1 MPTFDELLVGIGDFG
16 PYQRKICF
24 LGFLPVTLFAFV
36 LMGIVFLGHTPGHW
50 CWTPE
55 AEEIQGQCG
64 WSQEELR
71 TFTIPQSSQSSYS
84 RCERFSVDWNSTELN
99 CSHPLPTISMNSTDR
114 LACDRGWQF
123 DGSHSTIVTE
133 FSLVCTE
140 AWKTDL
146 NQAFLTGGFFL
157 GALVTGFLADRF
169 GRKLCFLISM
179 IGLGVSGMCVTF
191 STSYTVLLLFRT
203 LQGFFGKGAWTAV
216 YVLVIEFFGSNNRKF
231 VSFAARSFFSLGLA
245 IIPGVAYF
253 ITSWKMLQ
261 LTMTLPIFLFLAYYW
276 FVPESP
282 RWLLSQQKTK
292 EAMKIV
298 RDIAKYHGKSLPEKY
313 SEVELL
319 EEKAKQVIN
328 PSVVD
333 LFQTPQLRKQ
343 TLILI
348 YAWFTSTVV
357 FQGLVMR
364 LGLTGGN
371 LFLDFFIAAA
381 VELPTGMVFYLTVG
395 RVGRRPLLF
404 FSYMVGGIACLTML
418 FIPNDFTWIK
428 KTIAIIGRFAI
439 ALGSETVNF
448 TNAEL
453 FPTPLRNLGVSL
465 CSSSGDMGGIVAP
478 FLLFRLASIWLE
490 LPLLVYGVMALVC
503 SGLVLLLPETK
514 DTDLPET
521 IEDVEALGRR
531 STCHFLMKDT
541 KPKNDII

>member
-298 RDIAKYHGKSLPEKY
+298 RDIAKYHGKSLPENSCKPFPFHLQ
-313 SEVELL
+313 VELL

-348 YAWFTSTVV
+348 YACFVPFLVDWYDICRLPVSWYIPC
-357 FQGLVMR
+357 FQIMC
-364 LGLTGGN
+364 
-371 LFLDFFIAAA
+371 LFL
-381 VELPTGMVFYLTVG
+381 LPSYIILCFYLIRPCRRWFPFFSLRLLITKENHLMLIIFFKYIWRGLFKWKGG
-395 RVGRRPLLF
+395 RVGCNWGNCTDLYLF
-404 FSYMVGGIACLTML
+404 FPS
-418 FIPNDFTWIK
+418 
-428 KTIAIIGRFAI
+428 
-439 ALGSETVNF
+439 
-448 TNAEL
+448 
-453 FPTPLRNLGVSL
+453 RNLGVSL

-521 IEDVEALGRR
+521 IEDVEALGR
-531 STCHFLMKDT
+531 
-541 KPKNDII
+541 